1 KGKIRYYP
9 SDGVGRPAAHDQM
22 DINTSALFVSYQ
34 PYFTND
40 WFALDGSNDYHLL
53 PASEA
58 AGKGF
63 TPPAPTPTN
72 YWYNPYFGNTVQL
85 PGDRNIGA
93 ISGASSTTAVNANES
108 MPTSFSLQQNYP
120 NPFNPTTTI
129 QFQLPT
135 ESIVTLKVY
144 NLLGQEIR
152 TLVNGDLHAGVHIVS
167 FDASNLSSGIYV
179 YRLQAGEFSQVRRM
193 MLIK

>member
-1 KGKIRYYP
+1 
-9 SDGVGRPAAHDQM
+9 
-22 DINTSALFVSYQ
+22 
-34 PYFTND
+34 
-40 WFALDGSNDYHLL
+40 
-53 PASEA
+53 
-58 AGKGF
+58 
-63 TPPAPTPTN
+63 
-72 YWYNPYFGNTVQL
+72 
-85 PGDRNIGA
+85 
-93 ISGASSTTAVNANES
+93 VNVNES